1 MGNMEKTS
9 SHDCRRSELILGFM
23 SVVSDDQFGFVGG
36 YLLVNA
42 TGRPLEFHCTVPV
55 KPTRA
60 QEILY
65 GPTLRPYLF
74 GEQIGR
80 SLFDH
85 AKAKPQLV
93 CVDLRDLLTLADCV
107 RAPVAL
113 VATKPGDAPAP
124 RTAPQAD
131 SVGQPHSGEKP
142 GENTPARHPGNNGN
156 GGACGTFF
164 TSDSPPVGASTS
176 AGSAAA
182 GIALMTPPTA
192 SPQETASSQEVVQPR
207 SASAEG
213 CVVTVGRNRLLL
225 PADKADSAPA
235 VREILAPWS
244 DVLDLAEPF
253 GRIREAIE
261 EARRGH

>member
-1 MGNMEKTS
+1 MEKVEKNS
-9 SHDCRRSELILGFM
+9 SHDCRKSELILGFM

-42 TGRPLEFHCTVPV
+42 AGRPLEFHCTVPV

-74 GEQIGR
+74 GEQIGC
-80 SLFDH
+80 SLFEH

-93 CVDLRDLLTLADCV
+93 CVDLHDLLTLADCV
-107 RAPVAL
+107 RTPVAL
-113 VATKPGDAPAP
+113 VATKPGDAPVP
-124 RTAPQAD
+124 RTAPQPA
-131 SVGQPHSGEKP
+131 SGGQPHSGEKP
-142 GENTPARHPGNNGN
+142 GEDTPARHPGNNGN
-156 GGACGTFF
+156 GGAHRAFLP
-164 TSDSPPVGASTS
+164 SDSPPAGTSVS
-176 AGSAAA
+176 AGSAA
-182 GIALMTPPTA
+182 GIAVMTPPTA
-192 SPQETASSQEVVQPR
+192 SPQGVVQPCTP
-207 SASAEG
+207 SAEG
-213 CVVTVGRNRLLL
+213 CVVTVGRSRLLL

-235 VREILAPWS
+235 VRDILAPWS